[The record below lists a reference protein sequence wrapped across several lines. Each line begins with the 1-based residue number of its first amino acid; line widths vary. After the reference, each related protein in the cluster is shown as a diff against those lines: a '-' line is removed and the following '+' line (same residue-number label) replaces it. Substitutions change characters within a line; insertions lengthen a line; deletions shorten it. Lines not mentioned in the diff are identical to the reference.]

1 MLRRMWVVISAVGAF
16 QLASGSV
23 HAENVDI
30 LFVNGKVLTVD
41 SNFSIASSVAIRGE
55 KIVAVGGDELAR
67 RYQAARRIDLHG
79 RVLMPGFDD
88 THVHVSAHPK
98 SEVILD
104 EVTSMRELQAVVR
117 NKARE
122 LGPGK
127 WVTGEGWDEAKFT
140 EKRNPTRADLDSAA
154 PHNPVVLL
162 RAGGHSSVSNSRA
175 LEAAGITRA
184 TADPPS
190 GVIEHAATG
199 EPDGIIR
206 ERNDLVTRFVPSEKW
221 DDVRQSYI
229 DSLRQLL
236 SLGIT
241 SLMEASGSLE
251 SEAAGGKVTPAD
263 MAADS
268 DLNLTATYERLRSIY
283 DQQGTDLPRIA
294 LYIKYPGADLL
305 KAYPHH
311 TGYGDDR
318 VRLGPIGES
327 PVDGGFTGPTAWT
340 LADYKGQPG
349 FRGKPSYSLQELQ
362 EMVDACAKLGWQMG
376 LHTIGDAAIAHAV
389 EAYSKALHDIVG
401 PRKDHRWFLDHF
413 VMMPP
418 AATLEEMT
426 RDKILIA
433 QQPNFL
439 YTLEGR
445 YEQTLDD
452 RRIEQIVPVRTP
464 VHRGLLVAFGSD
476 NLPIGP
482 MVGLYVAV
490 TRKGQ
495 SGKVWGA
502 DEAVSIQDAIRMY
515 TANGPYLTWEENIK
529 GTLEPG
535 KLADMIVLDGDPL
548 TQPPEK
554 VLSTHVDLTLVGGKI
569 VYERG
574 RAHAVGKRPMQ
585 AD

>member
-1 MLRRMWVVISAVGAF
+1 MIRRTWVVIFALGAL
-16 QLASGSV
+16 QLGSGSAR
-23 HAENVDI
+23 AENVDV

-41 SNFSIASSVAIRGE
+41 SHFSIASSVAIRGE

-67 RYQAARRIDLHG
+67 RYQAARKIDLHG

-88 THVHVSAHPK
+88 THVHVSGHPK
-98 SEVILD
+98 NEVILD
-104 EVTSMRELQAVVR
+104 EVTSMGELQALVR

-127 WVTGEGWDEAKFT
+127 WVTGEGWDEAKFA

-154 PHNPVVLL
+154 PQNPVVLL

-190 GVIEHAATG
+190 GVIEHTATG
-199 EPDGIIR
+199 ELNGIIR
-206 ERNDLVTRFVPSEKW
+206 ERNDLVTRFVPSVRW

-229 DSLRQLL
+229 ESLRQLL

-241 SLMEASGSLE
+241 SLMEASGALE
-251 SEAAGGKVTPAD
+251 SEASGGQVTPAD

-283 DQQGTDLPRIA
+283 DQQGTELPRIA
-294 LYIKYPGADLL
+294 LYIKYPGAALL

-311 TGYGDDR
+311 TGYGDAR

-349 FRGKPSYSLQELQ
+349 FRGKPSYSMQELQ
-362 EMVDACAKLGWQMG
+362 EMVNTSAKLGWQMG
-376 LHTIGDAAIAHAV
+376 LHTIGDAAILHAV
-389 EAYSKALHDIVG
+389 DAYSKGLHDVVG
-401 PRKDHRWFLDHF
+401 PGKDHRWFLDHF

-418 AATLEEMT
+418 AATLETMS
-426 RDKILIA
+426 RDRILIA

-464 VHRGLLVAFGSD
+464 VQRGLLVSFGSD

-502 DEAVSIQDAIRMY
+502 EEAVSIQDAIRMY
-515 TANGPYLTWEENIK
+515 TANGPYLTWEEKIK

-535 KLADMIVLDGDPL
+535 KLADMIVLDSDPL
-548 TQPPEK
+548 TQPPQK
-554 VLSTHVDLTLVGGKI
+554 LLSTHVDLTLVGGKI

-574 RAHAVGKRPMQ
+574 RDPAAGQRSTQ